1 MILKKLYKSLMAA
14 SLVFF
19 ATIIPF
25 NAFAASPNIEIL
37 WRLLA
42 PAYFMLTVGDA
53 CLAEDPSFI
62 SRNLGKRG
70 DYRAYAQEVKAEVS
84 EGVPMPDLLVVLRR
98 AADAAKSEALS
109 EIRNLAADTPELEH
123 QNIVNWCNTSATII
137 VRDFIK
143 THDEDHVGF
152 EELLKIAK
160 SS

>member
-1 MILKKLYKSLMAA
+1 MAVNKLYKF
-14 SLVFF
+14 LVQTSFIF
-19 ATIIPF
+19 YTTIPS
-25 NAFAASPNIEIL
+25 NGVAASPNIEIL

-42 PAYFMLTVGDA
+42 PAYFMLTIGDA

-70 DYRAYAQEVKAEVS
+70 DFRAYAQEVKVEVS
-84 EGVPMPDLLVVLRR
+84 EGVPMPDLLIVLQR

-109 EIRNLAADTPELEH
+109 EIRSLAADTFELER
-123 QNIVNWCNTSATII
+123 QNMENWCNISATRI

-143 THDEDHVGF
+143 THDEDHAGF
-152 EELLKIAK
+152 EALLRIAK